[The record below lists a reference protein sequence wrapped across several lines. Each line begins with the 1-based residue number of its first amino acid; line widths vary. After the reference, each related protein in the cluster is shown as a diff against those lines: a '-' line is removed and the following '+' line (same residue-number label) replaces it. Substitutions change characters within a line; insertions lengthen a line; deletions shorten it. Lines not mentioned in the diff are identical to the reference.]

1 MKVLIW
7 IVCFFCLAV
16 VRLVAQYSGIIL
28 GGIPTALLFGLTWF
42 IAKKLCKKWDQ
53 RKSIK
58 RIRVEKEDIP
68 YSEESKNIMPP
79 KDR

>member
-42 IAKKLCKKWDQ
+42 IAQKLCKKWDQ

-58 RIRVEKEDIP
+58 KRVGKEDLP
-68 YSEESKNIMPP
+68 YPEESKSMTPP